1 MMARRTSDRCSRVV
15 PIMYRLGERVL
26 CYEPDPGRVSKI
38 FPAIVNQVRVL
49 PASLIYS
56 TICVATRW
64 VQSRGASSCIFVGG
78 GIAGT
83 GGFALMLY
91 FKYITVEALP
101 ALTCEGLST

>member
-1 MMARRTSDRCSRVV
+1 MDTSASAWVTRPERPKRAA

-91 FKYITVEALP
+91 I
-101 ALTCEGLST
+101 

>member
-1 MMARRTSDRCSRVV
+1 MIKNVNSRGISVLAQIA

-26 CYEPDPGRVSKI
+26 CYEPDPGKVSKI
-38 FPAIVNQVRVL
+38 FPAIVNQVCVL

-64 VQSRGASSCIFVGG
+64 VQSRGASSCTFVGG

-91 FKYITVEALP
+91 I
-101 ALTCEGLST
+101 